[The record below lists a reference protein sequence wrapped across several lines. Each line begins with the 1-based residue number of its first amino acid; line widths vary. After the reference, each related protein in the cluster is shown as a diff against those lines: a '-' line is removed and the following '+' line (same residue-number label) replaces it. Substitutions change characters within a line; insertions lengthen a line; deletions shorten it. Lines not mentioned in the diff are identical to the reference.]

1 MFSDAHVAELK
12 VHKVLAK
19 HEVDTQPYVRM
30 CFRFISFE
38 RLPAHVKVPKVS
50 IWIATESRRLEFGLQ
65 PTSDG
70 LQPNALILNLQ
81 SNLGSNWGSN
91 CLQISTKIGLG
102 ARHFLCCK
110 LNFASPWDSSVKQPC
125 SAYTVLGAWGY
136 E

>member
-81 SNLGSNWGSN
+81 SNP
-91 CLQISTKIGLG
+91 IV
-102 ARHFLCCK
+102 FK
-110 LNFASPWDSSVKQPC
+110 LVPKLDLELDTFFVAS
-125 SAYTVLGAWGY
+125 
-136 E
+136 